1 MEDCA
6 LVEGLRQFHGGDGVP
21 LVLDLVP
28 SSAVEAWSSHRTR
41 LSSWLDAVP
50 DSQWSGQ
57 TRCSLWDVTALV
69 RHLASGSQFL
79 GYTLH
84 KARQGIATSLLK
96 DFDPQE
102 TPQASAE
109 LLGELSPQAARDSLS
124 AMDARLSDE
133 LAEGLV
139 AGWPAL
145 AEAPPGNV
153 APHVAVAHFLFDSWV
168 HEYDLMLP
176 RGVRPVVE
184 ELEVRVVLTYLMG
197 LASVITGST
206 TALEVRLTDLPI
218 QIGVSLE
225 NGFVHAELGSSPRS
239 ASVIEGAAL
248 DIADRT
254 TARGGRQLAGDPSG
268 LAVLDAFG
276 KLMAG

>member
-6 LVEGLRQFHGGDGVP
+6 VVERLRQFHGGDGVP
-21 LVLDLVP
+21 LLLDLVP
-28 SSAVEAWSSHRTR
+28 SSPLEAWRSHRAR
-41 LSSWLDAVP
+41 LSSWLNAVP

-84 KARQGIATSLLK
+84 KARQRTTTSLLK

-102 TPQASAE
+102 TPKARAE
-109 LLGELSPQAARDSLS
+109 LLGELSPQAARDSMA
-124 AMDARLSDE
+124 AMDARLGDE
-133 LAEGLV
+133 LAEGSV

-145 AEAPPGNV
+145 AEAPSGNV
-153 APHVAVAHFLFDSWV
+153 PAHVAVAHFLFDSWV
-168 HEYDLMLP
+168 HEYDLMIP
-176 RGVRPVVE
+176 RGALPVVE
-184 ELEVRVVLTYLMG
+184 ELEVQVVLTYLMG

-206 TALEVRLTDLPI
+206 TALDVRVTDLPI
-218 QIGVSLE
+218 QVGVSVA
-225 NGFVHAELGSSPRS
+225 NGFVHVEVGSTPGS

-248 DIADRT
+248 DIVDRT
-254 TARGGRQLAGDPSG
+254 TARGGQQLAGDPSG

-276 KLMAG
+276 RLMAG